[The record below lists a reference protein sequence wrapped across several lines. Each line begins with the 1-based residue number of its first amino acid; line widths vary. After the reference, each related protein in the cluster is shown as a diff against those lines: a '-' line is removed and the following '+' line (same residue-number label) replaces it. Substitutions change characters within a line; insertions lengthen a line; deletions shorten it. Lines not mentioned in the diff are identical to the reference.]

1 MTMTARPRQERG
13 PEGGHCATL
22 RNAEPGP
29 SLPIFS
35 HNPTIH
41 PRVNPGSHSCLQF
54 HRDIITVGS
63 DNRNMKTVA
72 GTLALALS
80 AASSA
85 ALSRPATA
93 MSFLQETWQ
102 RLT

>member
-1 MTMTARPRQERG
+1 
-13 PEGGHCATL
+13 
-22 RNAEPGP
+22 
-29 SLPIFS
+29 
-35 HNPTIH
+35 
-41 PRVNPGSHSCLQF
+41 
-54 HRDIITVGS
+54 
-63 DNRNMKTVA
+63 MKTVA